1 VKELRT
7 SIGTR
12 AALALAVGAAAL
24 TTALAGTSSSASS
37 SCPMQSGAGKHVH
50 RKCLKPSDF
59 VRHVTNPWFPLKP
72 GSRWHYRGVKDHTPM
87 IDNMRVTHKTKRI
100 LGVRTTVV
108 HDQVL
113 VHNRREEVTR
123 DFYAQDRR
131 GNVWYFGENTRE
143 LDRHGHVTSRSG
155 SFQAGQKGA
164 RAGLFFPA
172 QPRVGLEARQ
182 EFFKGQAED
191 HFKVIQRNAHVSVP
205 FVTTDHAVRTKEWT
219 PLEPKTLDNKY
230 YVHGVGTVRE
240 IAVKGPTERL
250 ELVSFKGG

>member
-1 VKELRT
+1 V
-7 SIGTR
+7 GAAFA
-12 AALALAVGAAAL
+12 AALAGAGAAVA
-24 TTALAGTSSSASS
+24 TFDAHS
-37 SCPMQSGAGKHVH
+37 SCPIKSGAGKHVH
-50 RKCLKPSDF
+50 IKCLRPSDF
-59 VRHVTNPWFPLKP
+59 VRQVSNPWFPLKP
-72 GSRWHYRGVKDHTPM
+72 GSKWHYRGVKEHTHM
-87 IDNMRVTHKTKRI
+87 VDNMRVTDKTKRI

-172 QPRVGLEARQ
+172 HPHVGDEARQ
-182 EFFKGQAED
+182 EFLKGHAED
-191 HFKVIQRNAHVSVP
+191 HFRVIDRHANVSVP
-205 FVTTDHAVRTKEWT
+205 FVSTDNAVRTKEWT

-240 IAVKGPTERL
+240 VTVKGPTERL
-250 ELVSFKGG
+250 HLISFHR